1 MYRNRAS
8 IISHSAS
15 TCLESGIFSLRGS
28 KNTHIICGICFV
40 VVRFLLANMFSNN
53 LRFLSSLR
61 WIQYSSKIVILF
73 REAEFALSEKIFWI
87 NVSSKS
93 HLQWEID
100 VGEKSRRGFILVR
113 GLEMNFFA
121 WHKKL
126 IESAFCVINFLILN
140 RDGQTRTRVRFRHG
154 LGHEIL
160 WTSDARSDPYI
171 SEKLGHGQTS
181 ETRVRSSLIL
191 KYSKPYYQLNAFAN
205 KWRMSPIFKC
215 QQNWFHQFFL

>member
-40 VVRFLLANMFSNN
+40 LVRFLLANMFSNN
-53 LRFLSSLR
+53 LPFIPALNPIFVKNCNFISRSWIRFIRENILNKCLLKISSPMR
-61 WIQYSSKIVILF
+61 
-73 REAEFALSEKIFWI
+73 
-87 NVSSKS
+87 N
-93 HLQWEID
+93 
-100 VGEKSRRGFILVR
+100 RRGWKIKKRIHFGSR
-113 GLEMNFFA
+113 AHFFA
-121 WHKKL
+121 WRKKL

-140 RDGQTRTRVRFRHG
+140 RDGQTRTRVRFGHG

-171 SEKLGHGQTS
+171 SEKLGHG
-181 ETRVRSSLIL
+181 
-191 KYSKPYYQLNAFAN
+191 
-205 KWRMSPIFKC
+205 
-215 QQNWFHQFFL
+215 